1 MDDDTIT
8 QFKNFT
14 TTQHHDTYAGI
25 QHADHRSHT
34 VLVTGASSGIGRAI
48 ALSYARA
55 GAPQIAI
62 IARRPLEEVEAQLI
76 ATAAEAGHPV
86 PRVLKLVAD
95 VTDERSINNAVSE
108 LKREFGRLDILVNNA
123 GRVETMSSILEGNP
137 GDWWRTWEVNIKGV
151 YLTTRAFLPIL
162 LQGGEKTIA
171 NIGSMGA
178 VSPVPGL
185 SGYVSTKLG
194 LLRFIDIL
202 TREYEGQGI
211 LSFTVYPGDVPTEVR
226 GSFPAEMAQYFVD
239 SPALPGDS
247 ITWLTQKRL
256 DWLSGRFISLRWDL
270 PEMVSRQEEIV
281 KGDKFKV
288 TMRI

>member
-1 MDDDTIT
+1 
-8 QFKNFT
+8 
-14 TTQHHDTYAGI
+14 
-25 QHADHRSHT
+25 
-34 VLVTGASSGIGRAI
+34 VLVTGASSGIGRSI

-55 GAPQIAI
+55 GASKIAI
-62 IARRPLEEVEAQLI
+62 IARRPLEEVEAHLI
-76 ATAAEAGHPV
+76 ETATNAGHPA
-86 PRVLKLVAD
+86 PQLLKLVAD
-95 VTDERSINNAVSE
+95 VTDEMSINDAADE
-108 LKREFGRLDILVNNA
+108 LKTKFGRLDILVNNA
-123 GRVETMSSILEGNP
+123 GRVETMSSILEGNSE
-137 GDWWRTWEVNIKGV
+137 DWWRTWEVNIKGV

-162 LQGGEKTIA
+162 LQGGEKTIV

-226 GSFPAEMAQYFVD
+226 GSFPEEMAQYFVD
-239 SPALPGDS
+239 TPELPGDS

-256 DWLSGRFISLRWDL
+256 DWLSGRFISLRWNL

-281 KGDKFKV
+281 KGDKFKI

>member
-8 QFKNFT
+8 QFKNFIP
-14 TTQHHDTYAGI
+14 TQHHDTYPGI
-25 QHADHRSHT
+25 QTSDHRGHAI
-34 VLVTGASSGIGRAI
+34 VITGASSGIGKAI

-55 GAPQIAI
+55 GAPQIGI
-62 IARRPLEEVEAQLI
+62 IARRPLEEVESDII
-76 ATAAEAGHPV
+76 AAATKAGHPA
-86 PRVLKLVAD
+86 PQVLKLVAD
-95 VTDERSINNAVSE
+95 VTDEASINNAASE
-108 LKREFGRLDILVNNA
+108 TKNKFGKLDILVNNA
-123 GRVETMSSILEGNP
+123 GRVETMSSILDGKPE
-137 GDWWRTWEVNIKGV
+137 DWWRTWEVNIKGV
-151 YLTTRAFLPIL
+151 YLTTRAFLTLL

-202 TREYEGQGI
+202 TREYGSQG
-211 LSFTVYPGDVPTEVR
+211 LMSFTVYPGDVPTEVR
-226 GSFPAEMAQYFVD
+226 GSFPEKMSQYFID
-239 SPALPGDS
+239 TPELPGDS

-270 PEMVSRQEEIV
+270 PEMVCRREEIV
-281 KGDKFKV
+281 QGDKFKV